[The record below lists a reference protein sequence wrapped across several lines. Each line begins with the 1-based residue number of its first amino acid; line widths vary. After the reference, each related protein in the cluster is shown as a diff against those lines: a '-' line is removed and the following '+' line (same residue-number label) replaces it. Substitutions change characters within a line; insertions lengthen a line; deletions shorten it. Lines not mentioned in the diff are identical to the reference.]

1 MKYRTVAG
9 NRVSALCLGAML
21 FGTRVDEDTS
31 FAILDRYVEAGGT
44 FVDTSNNYAFWL
56 DGATGDES
64 ETMLGRW
71 LARTGA
77 RDDVVIG
84 TKVGARP
91 RTPGD
96 RTLDDVE
103 GLSRGAIEAAIA
115 QSLRRLGTDHVDV
128 YYPHVEDR
136 SVTLSET
143 LETLGRLVRSG
154 AVGTLGVSNH
164 ALWRLERAR
173 ALSRSSGL
181 PSYAFLQYR
190 YSYLQPRFDVALPAS
205 GHVHVGA
212 ELLDYLRSEE
222 DVALVA
228 YSPLLEGSYVR
239 ADRPLPYAYDHP
251 GTAARLA
258 ALAAVGKRTGAT
270 ANQVVLAWMLSRPEP
285 IIPLVGVSSLGQL
298 DEAIDAV
305 DLELSP
311 EDLAE
316 LDAAG

>member
-31 FAILDRYVEAGGT
+31 FAVLDRYVEAGGT

-56 DGATGDES
+56 DAATGDES
-64 ETMLGRW
+64 ETTLGRW
-71 LARTGA
+71 LTRTGA
-77 RDDVVIG
+77 RDDIVIG

-136 SVTLSET
+136 SVPLGET
-143 LETLGRLVRSG
+143 LETLGGLVSSG
-154 AVGTLGVSNH
+154 VVGTLGVSNH

-181 PSYAFLQYR
+181 PLYTFLQYR

-205 GHVHVGA
+205 AHVHVGA

-251 GTAARLA
+251 GTAARLD